1 MMLSATWWCIW
12 QWKTHCRLNLRFL
25 QMHPNCQNLTRF
37 TQNEGRRNIGFHH
50 KTGLAST
57 QNWICK
63 SSRLL
68 QILYS
73 NRGSKDVRHHRSQS
87 LPWNSARSAGGKS
100 FFFKPGVLTTVR
112 LQGRFR
118 ITSRTVYHFFSWPQD
133 PINFCDQ
140 FNERSWCFV
149 QYCSRHRYLAK
160 KSPSDASEACDQKHP
175 ETQHLGEGHWF
186 GLIWNIL
193 LLTDGL
199 SPFFFLG
206 QRWYNFQHGS

>member
-1 MMLSATWWCIW
+1 MYLAVKNI
-12 QWKTHCRLNLRFL
+12 LPFL
-25 QMHPNCQNLTRF
+25 QMHPNYQVLTRF

-73 NRGSKDVRHHRSQS
+73 NTGSKDVCHHRSQS

-100 FFFKPGVLTTVR
+100 FFF
-112 LQGRFR
+112 
-118 ITSRTVYHFFSWPQD
+118 FFYQVFWPQSAYKGDLGSHQGQFIIFSPD
-133 PINFCDQ
+133 PKTQETFVTFCDQ

-160 KSPSDASEACDQKHP
+160 KWPSDASEACDQKHP

-199 SPFFFLG
+199 SPIFFLG